1 MNTAQFPKSVKFPP
15 TAIGQSKTKTL
26 SLECGIPIDFEFQ
39 LSCLQPHPA
48 FTVSPMK
55 GTCEHIVAVIDTVT
69 SELIDSITF
78 DSHHTGLVP
87 RLLVFFFNER
97 SG

>member
-39 LSCLQPHPA
+39 LLCLQPHPA

-55 GTCEHIVAVIDTVT
+55 GTCEHIVAVIDTVPRNWLT
-69 SELIDSITF
+69 VSHLIAIC
-78 DSHHTGLVP
+78 HTRLEP
-87 RLLVFFFNER
+87 RLLVFFCFFF
-97 SG
+97 